1 MTTTFAD
8 LRLDDA
14 IFKATNQMGFEQPS
28 PIQAMAIP
36 VLMEG
41 HDIIGQAQTGTGK
54 TAAFG
59 IPMLQRINPKNRA
72 LQALVLCPTRE
83 LAVQVAEE
91 IQTLG
96 MFVKGLN
103 VLAVYGGQSIDR
115 QLKALARGV
124 QVVVGTPGR
133 IMDHM
138 ERGTIRMN
146 EVQFLVLDEADE
158 MLNMGFREDI
168 EKILKD
174 VPEDAQR
181 AFFSATM
188 PPAIKKMTESFLRD
202 PQHLRIEQK
211 SLTVAAIEQTYYEI
225 RPHRKMDALCRLLD
239 SEDFRKVLIF
249 CSTKRMVDEMTTH
262 LQTRGYQ
269 TDALHGDLA
278 QTQRD
283 RVMGRFRTG
292 ELKVLA
298 ATDVAA
304 RGLDVDDVEAVIN
317 YDIPYDVENYVHR
330 IGRTGRAGRTGKA
343 FTIITARDI
352 FKIRDI
358 MRYTKATINKGQL
371 PTLKDVL
378 KIKTARLLEE
388 VQTTISADQDM
399 QRYVDAI
406 ESMIEYDS
414 PILAAG
420 LLKLLMQ
427 RDFGMQQE
435 NEVDDLHEREPAQ
448 RRGTE
453 KQHYDRSKYDFE
465 NRRGRGFQP
474 GGRFGGRSEGEPG
487 ERGERGSYPAMGTGG
502 KGRPKREYAD
512 ENMVRL
518 FVNVGKNQN
527 IRPGDL
533 VGAIAG
539 EAQISGKQIG
549 GIELHDRFSFVD
561 VDSQTVDKVITAMN
575 GASIRGLTLSM
586 ERAEPM
592 QKGRKR

>member
-1 MTTTFAD
+1 MSSTFAD
-8 LRLDDA
+8 LHLDEA
-14 IFKATNQMGFEQPS
+14 ILKATNEMGFEQPS
-28 PIQAMAIP
+28 PIQALAIP

-59 IPMLQRINPKNRA
+59 IPMLQSITAKNRA
-72 LQALVLCPTRE
+72 LQAIVLCPTRE

-96 MFVKGLN
+96 MFIRGLN

-115 QLKALARGV
+115 QLRELARGV

-146 EVQFLVLDEADE
+146 EVQFAVLDEADE

-168 EKILKD
+168 EKILSD
-174 VPEDAQR
+174 VPEEAQR

-188 PPAIKKMTESFLRD
+188 PIAIKKMTERFLHD

-239 SEDFRKVLIF
+239 SEDFSKVLIF

-262 LQTRGYQ
+262 LQSRGYQ

-283 RVMGRFRTG
+283 RVMGRFRSG

-330 IGRTGRAGRTGKA
+330 IGRTGRAGRKGKA
-343 FTIITARDI
+343 FTIITTRDF
-352 FKIRDI
+352 FKLRDI

-371 PTLKDVL
+371 PSLKDVL

-388 VQTTISADQDM
+388 VKNTISADENM
-399 QRYVDAI
+399 QRYVEAI
-406 ESMIEYDS
+406 ESMPEYES
-414 PILAAG
+414 STLAAG

-427 RDFGMQQE
+427 RDFGLQHE
-435 NEVDDLHEREPAQ
+435 NERDDLHEREHTSP
-448 RRGTE
+448 RGD

-465 NRRGRGFQP
+465 GRRGRGFQP
-474 GGRFGGRSEGEPG
+474 GGRQRGDGEWSGSDRPDRGDRGDRGGFGKP
-487 ERGERGSYPAMGTGG
+487 
-502 KGRPKREYAD
+502 RPKREYNN

-518 FVNVGKNQN
+518 FINVGKEQN
-527 IRPGDL
+527 IKPGDL

-539 EAQISGKQIG
+539 EAQIPGKQIG

-561 VDSQTVDKVITAMN
+561 IDSGSVDKVLSAMN
-575 GASIRGLTLSM
+575 GASIRGLSLAV

-592 QKGRKR
+592 KGRRR